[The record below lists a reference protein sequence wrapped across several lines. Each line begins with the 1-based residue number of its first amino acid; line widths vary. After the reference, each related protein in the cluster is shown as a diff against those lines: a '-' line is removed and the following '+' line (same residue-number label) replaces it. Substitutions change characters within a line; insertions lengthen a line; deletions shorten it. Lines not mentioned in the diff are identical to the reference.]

1 MDSLSYSGAGVD
13 VEKGD
18 SFAAFISGFSSP
30 AVSRDIGGFSGG
42 IPFDPARFR
51 EPMLLSTTDGVG
63 TKILVARKLGKFD
76 TIGIDLVAMNVNDL
90 IVCGAEPMTFLDYI
104 ACGKINEQLLREII
118 TGVVRG
124 CEIAGCT
131 LTGGETAEMPDVYG
145 PDDIELAGFCT
156 GIVEKTQMLPR
167 MNEMQPGDVIL
178 GLPSTGVHSN
188 GFSLARKAISE
199 TDFDGW
205 RELLVPTKIYVDELK
220 NLLATGH
227 VLAAAHITGGGL
239 AGNFVRVIPPQCNAR
254 FSWSWNVPEIFSRIQ
269 RAGRIEMDEMRRVF
283 NMGIGIALVVSRR
296 DVDSVV
302 SAASRHGT
310 QIMEIGE
317 LTRG

>member
-1 MDSLSYSGAGVD
+1 
-13 VEKGD
+13 
-18 SFAAFISGFSSP
+18 SS
-30 AVSRDIGGFSGG
+30 AVSRNIGGFSGG
-42 IPFDPARFR
+42 IPFDPALYR

-104 ACGKINEQLLREII
+104 ACGRIDEPVLEQVI

-145 PDDIELAGFCT
+145 PNDLELAGFCT
-156 GIVEKTQMLPR
+156 GIVEKSQMLPR
-167 MNEMQPGDVIL
+167 VKEMQPGDLIL
-178 GLPSTGVHSN
+178 GLPSSGIHSN
-188 GFSLARKAISE
+188 GFSLARKALPE
-199 TDFDGW
+199 TDRGAW
-205 RELLVPTKIYVDELK
+205 RELLTPTTIYVDALK
-220 NLLATGH
+220 NLLATGRI
-227 VLAAAHITGGGL
+227 LGAAHITGGGL
-239 AGNFVRVIPPQCNAR
+239 MGNFARVIPPQCGAI
-254 FSWSWNVPEIFSRIQ
+254 FSWSWNVPEIFSQIQ
-269 RAGRIEMDEMRRVF
+269 RAGRIETDEMRRVF
-283 NMGIGIALVVSRR
+283 NMGVGIALVVARR

-302 SAASRHGT
+302 SVAATHGT
-310 QIMEIGE
+310 RLMEIGE